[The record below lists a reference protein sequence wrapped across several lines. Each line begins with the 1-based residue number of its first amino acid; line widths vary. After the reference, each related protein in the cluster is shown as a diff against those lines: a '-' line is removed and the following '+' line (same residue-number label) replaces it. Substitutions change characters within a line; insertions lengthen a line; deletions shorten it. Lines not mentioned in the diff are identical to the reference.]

1 MSDGDAW
8 RGGDR
13 QGGGGG
19 DGRSGWANGQK
30 IFFACG
36 GLRPRLI
43 LACLGRSRGATAPV
57 AAAQVMDSTRQRH
70 AGSGG
75 RVRQQVRD
83 TSSGLWIRSV
93 SMGRS
98 EVAVRESSHTAR
110 VRD

>member
-1 MSDGDAW
+1 MATH
-8 RGGDR
+8 
-13 QGGGGG
+13 GGGGIDRAAAAATG
-19 DGRSGWANGQK
+19 AADGPMGRKFSS
-30 IFFACG
+30 
-36 GLRPRLI
+36 LRPRLI